1 MSDEPEVK
9 QITGE
14 ETAEK
19 LRLIQAADLILKKHL
34 GCAHFPGETLLLGK
48 MIKCAK
54 CGRRHRDEESC
65 GTYNLIVEA
74 EGQRA
79 RQIANPFW
87 RSHPGAY
94 TWIQDL
100 KKFVTIHR

>member
-1 MSDEPEVK
+1 MSDKSEVK
-9 QITGE
+9 QIIE
-14 ETAEK
+14 EDAAEK
-19 LRLIQAADLILKKHL
+19 IRLIVAADEFEKARKSRSFS
-34 GCAHFPGETLLLGK
+34 GRNPLLGK

>member
-9 QITGE
+9 LITGE
-14 ETAEK
+14 ETVEK
-19 LRLIQAADLILKKHL
+19 LRLIQAELDFKEAL
-34 GCAHFPGETLLLGK
+34 GLRSFSERNRTLGK

>member
-1 MSDEPEVK
+1 MSEELEVK

-14 ETAEK
+14 EAAEK
-19 LRLIQAADLILKKHL
+19 VRLIVAADEFEKVLKL
-34 GCAHFPGETLLLGK
+34 RSFSGRNPLLGK

-65 GTYNLIVEA
+65 GTYNLVVEA

-79 RQIANPFW
+79 HPAGNPFW
-87 RSHPGAY
+87 RTHPGKY
-94 TWIQDL
+94 VWIQDL
-100 KKFVTIHR
+100 RKFVTIHR